1 MAKHLIVNA
10 DDFGLSRGVNRGIME
25 CAERGIVTST
35 SLMVRLPAAD
45 EAAAYAR
52 QNRQISVGL
61 HLDLGEWILK
71 NGEWQP
77 RYQVVDVD
85 DAVAVK
91 REIERQLAAFRRLVG
106 RDPTHLD
113 SHQHAHRKEPARSVA
128 WALAQSLG
136 IVLRGNHPAVR
147 YCGHFYGQDAEG
159 LSRSNAIS
167 VAALE
172 EIFAGLT
179 DGVTELCCHP
189 GYVAD
194 LDSLYRNER
203 EDEVRVLCDPAA
215 RRLLNEQNIILG
227 SFADLKGLLK
237 NY

>member
-1 MAKHLIVNA
+1 MPKHLIVNA
-10 DDFGLSRGVNRGIME
+10 DDFGLSRGVNRGIIE
-25 CAERGIVTST
+25 CVERGIVTST
-35 SLMVRLPAAD
+35 SLMVRQPAAV

-52 QNRQISVGL
+52 QNQQISVGL

-71 NGEWQP
+71 NDEWQP

-85 DAVAVK
+85 DEVAVK
-91 REIERQLAAFRRLVG
+91 HEIERQLATFRRQVG

-136 IVLRGNHPAVR
+136 IVLRGNHPSVR
-147 YCGHFYGQDAEG
+147 YCGHFYGQDADG
-159 LSRSNAIS
+159 LPRANAIS
-167 VAALE
+167 VAALK
-172 EIFAGLT
+172 EIFAGLAE
-179 DGVTELCCHP
+179 GVTELCCHP

-203 EDEVRVLCDPAA
+203 EDEVRVLCDPVA
-215 RRLLNEQNIILG
+215 RRLLDEQNIILG
-227 SFADLKGLLK
+227 SFADLKDLLK